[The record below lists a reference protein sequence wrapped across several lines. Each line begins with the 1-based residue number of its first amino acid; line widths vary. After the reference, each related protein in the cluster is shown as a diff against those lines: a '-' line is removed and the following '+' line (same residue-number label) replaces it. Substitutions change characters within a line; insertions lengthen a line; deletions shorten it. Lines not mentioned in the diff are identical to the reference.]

1 MFESSFSSVVD
12 CKLTEVLLNE
22 QPALG
27 ENTEEILSD
36 ILGYTGTTLW
46 PSRRRR
52 RLCEGFTGFGYPVAA
67 DLRRS
72 HLKDSSMETSLT
84 GSNLTDSDLA
94 FVVSA
99 AAPDGSDV
107 EHLKHLVR
115 NDPDFRHAIV
125 ADDRVFHQIMRK
137 EDIFL
142 SVTPALYFEVL
153 LRRVQKHLATAKY
166 TVEQSGREAVPV
178 FDTPEVVDF
187 LARPQVLEYLAQ
199 MLASF
204 VRIES
209 YVTRVRVARGIR
221 RRVRFSDMDVDSLV
235 RLCAAADEP
244 QRFRYY
250 KRIADVCLF
259 ISGLFPSYSR
269 TTTRNDRPTIKRR
282 ARRTSE
288 DYEAEGR
295 RFYRLAERHH
305 AAQPLEL
312 SSVLGLLAQHFASAR
327 KPLNFI
333 AAHYLHSSK
342 DELFGLSG

>member
-1 MFESSFSSVVD
+1 
-12 CKLTEVLLNE
+12 
-22 QPALG
+22 
-27 ENTEEILSD
+27 
-36 ILGYTGTTLW
+36 
-46 PSRRRR
+46 
-52 RLCEGFTGFGYPVAA
+52 
-67 DLRRS
+67 
-72 HLKDSSMETSLT
+72 METSLT

-99 AAPDGSDV
+99 AAPDTSDV

-125 ADDRVFHQIMRK
+125 ADDRVFHQIMRT

-153 LRRVQKHLATAKY
+153 LRRAHKHFETTKY

-187 LARPQVLEYLAQ
+187 LTRPRVLEYLAQ

-209 YVTRVRVARGIR
+209 YVTSVRVARGIR

-235 RLCAAADEP
+235 RLCAAADES
-244 QRFRYY
+244 QRFGYY

-259 ISGLFPSYSR
+259 ISGVFPSYGSR
-269 TTTRNDRPTIKRR
+269 VPGNSAPMMTRR

-288 DYEAEGR
+288 EYEAEGR

-305 AAQPLEL
+305 AAQL
-312 SSVLGLLAQHFASAR
+312 LGL
-327 KPLNFI
+327 
-333 AAHYLHSSK
+333 
-342 DELFGLSG
+342 

>member
-1 MFESSFSSVVD
+1 
-12 CKLTEVLLNE
+12 
-22 QPALG
+22 
-27 ENTEEILSD
+27 
-36 ILGYTGTTLW
+36 
-46 PSRRRR
+46 
-52 RLCEGFTGFGYPVAA
+52 
-67 DLRRS
+67 
-72 HLKDSSMETSLT
+72 MEPGLT

-99 AAPDGSDV
+99 AAPDASDV
-107 EHLKHLVR
+107 EHLKHLAR

-125 ADDRVFHQIMRK
+125 ADDRVFQQMMRTK
-137 EDIFL
+137 DVFL

-153 LRRVQKHLATAKY
+153 LRRVQKHFETAKF
-166 TVEQSGREAVPV
+166 TVEKSGREAVAV

-187 LARPQVLEYLAQ
+187 LARPQILEYLAQ

-235 RLCAAADEP
+235 RLCAAADES

-259 ISGLFPSYSR
+259 ISGVFPSQGASSQARASGNYGPM
-269 TTTRNDRPTIKRR
+269 TTGR
-282 ARRTSE
+282 ARRTLE
-288 DYEAEGR
+288 DYEVEGR

-305 AAQPLEL
+305 AARVLDL
-312 SSVLGLLAQHFASAR
+312 SSVFGLLAERFASAR
-327 KPLNFI
+327 KPLNFMV
-333 AAHYLHSSK
+333 AHYLHSR
-342 DELFGLSG
+342 ENQLFGLPARGAL

>member
-1 MFESSFSSVVD
+1 
-12 CKLTEVLLNE
+12 
-22 QPALG
+22 
-27 ENTEEILSD
+27 
-36 ILGYTGTTLW
+36 
-46 PSRRRR
+46 
-52 RLCEGFTGFGYPVAA
+52 
-67 DLRRS
+67 
-72 HLKDSSMETSLT
+72 METGLT
-84 GSNLTDSDLA
+84 ASNLTDSDLD

-99 AAPDGSDV
+99 AAPDASDV

-115 NDPDFRHAIV
+115 NDPDFRRAI
-125 ADDRVFHQIMRK
+125 ASDDKVFHKIMST

-142 SVTPALYFEVL
+142 SVSPALYFEVL
-153 LRRVQKHLATAKY
+153 LRRVQKNLETARY
-166 TVEQSGREAVPV
+166 TVEQSGREVVPV

-235 RLCAAADEP
+235 RMCAAADEP

-259 ISGLFPSYSR
+259 ISGVFPSYASSSVGR
-269 TTTRNDRPTIKRR
+269 VPGNYGPMMTRR

-305 AAQPLEL
+305 AAQVLES

-327 KPLNFI
+327 KPLNFM
-333 AAHYLHSSK
+333 AAHYLHSHRNG
-342 DELFGLSG
+342 LFGLSA

>member
-1 MFESSFSSVVD
+1 
-12 CKLTEVLLNE
+12 
-22 QPALG
+22 
-27 ENTEEILSD
+27 
-36 ILGYTGTTLW
+36 
-46 PSRRRR
+46 
-52 RLCEGFTGFGYPVAA
+52 
-67 DLRRS
+67 
-72 HLKDSSMETSLT
+72 MEPGLI
-84 GSNLTDSDLA
+84 GSKLTDSDLA
-94 FVVSA
+94 FIVSA
-99 AAPDGSDV
+99 AAPDASDV
-107 EHLKHLVR
+107 EHLKHLVC
-115 NDPDFRHAIV
+115 NDPDFRQAMV
-125 ADDRVFHQIMRK
+125 GDDKVFHQIMRT
-137 EDIFL
+137 DVIFL

-153 LRRVQKHLATAKY
+153 LRRVQKHLETVKY

-235 RLCAAADEP
+235 RLCTAADEP

-259 ISGLFPSYSR
+259 ISGVFPSYGSSSAGR
-269 TTTRNDRPTIKRR
+269 APGNDGSTMTRR

-305 AAQPLEL
+305 AAQVLEL

-333 AAHYLHSSK
+333 AAHYLHSRK
-342 DELFGLSG
+342 NELFGLSG